1 MGTKGKW
8 CFEVGEAI
16 CLNTAEKMSFGLGDG
31 KIFSDLS
38 ESQGQTSVT
47 DRGRDEKKGTC
58 AESFE
63 IFGLNRRR
71 RIVWMKGQV
80 GQRRKA

>member
-1 MGTKGKW
+1 MK
-8 CFEVGEAI
+8 
-16 CLNTAEKMSFGLGDG
+16 
-31 KIFSDLS
+31 
-38 ESQGQTSVT
+38 
-47 DRGRDEKKGTC
+47 KKGTR

-63 IFGLNRRR
+63 IFGLNGRR